1 MRKKKATQEDRIS
14 KLEKVVS
21 QLYIRQVQLYQKIE
35 ANETNEV
42 IDDLNKDTQQKSMGY
57 G

>member
-35 ANETNEV
+35 ANEANEV
-42 IDDLNKDTQQKSMGY
+42 IDDLNKDTQ
-57 G
+57 